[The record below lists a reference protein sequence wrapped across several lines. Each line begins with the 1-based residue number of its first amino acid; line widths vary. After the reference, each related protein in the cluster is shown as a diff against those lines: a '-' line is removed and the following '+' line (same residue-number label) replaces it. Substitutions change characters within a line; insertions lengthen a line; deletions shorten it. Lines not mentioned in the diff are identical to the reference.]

1 MHVVGGDLGS
11 EIVLLHL
18 TNNQFVGDIF
28 LATTNS
34 LSQLCNLIFSEGFQ
48 AFPDGKQSYN
58 GY

>member
-11 EIVLLHL
+11 EIVLLPL

-48 AFPDGKQSYN
+48 AFPDGKQSFF
-58 GY
+58 